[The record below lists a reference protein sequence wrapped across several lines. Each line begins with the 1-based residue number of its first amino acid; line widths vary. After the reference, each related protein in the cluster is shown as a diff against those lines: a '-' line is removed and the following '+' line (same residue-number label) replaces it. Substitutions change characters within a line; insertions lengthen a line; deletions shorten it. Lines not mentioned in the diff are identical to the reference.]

1 MSRQIISTTRADGTR
16 STYALQPGSTVPMQL
31 EALKPLKPPKI
42 KADRRTYPKYK
53 PGMSTAE
60 YVAAYEAGNNS
71 GMSCA
76 DFWQPLNTAPAAG
89 YVGIDTVE
97 HGDFDQIADDAPALP
112 DVAELAPVAPAES
125 EPVADAVPAELAP
138 AAAPVDPV
146 PAVPAILQA
155 WQVVA
160 AAASGQPGAETLAEA
175 EALGLACLARYGQ
188 SHPAACAHL
197 ASFSAWHRAALAQ
210 IRAAAAPEPAAAGAP
225 AADPAPWRGPD
236 NAAARARV
244 HAVHV
249 RTARTA
255 AAVAPNWHADGA
267 RMRRSVN
274 APGFDAA
281 SRQLRAAVAAA
292 LRAERA
298 AAAADPV
305 PVPAVA
311 PADDGGFRAR
321 VEKAAAWIGTGRPTS
336 RAFDSC
342 FEMWDGDA
350 VCVALL
356 ERAQRR
362 PDTKLAANLWRYLA
376 RHHVEKVASE
386 RPRGLSLAEWSR
398 QLVARSAPAELPPE
412 PAPPAAPA
420 AAAAPVHPRMAEAL
434 AILAAAVQPVDP
446 APVADAPA
454 VVAEAAPDPAEVAR
468 LATAADAAHLPASD
482 LRARA
487 ANMRAGVLQG
497 LQWPGTVQDAAAT
510 LTLDRAR
517 VYEAAAA
524 LLDRTALLPGYLAHP
539 LTAARAKLADLRAEL
554 IDETRTGRPDGFLQI
569 LIDANEKTA
578 AQLAAAFAVFDAVGD
593 GCELANTDGRRFCVL
608 LPDAS
613 EPGRYRYSVF
623 DAAGFS
629 THHAEDDAPAAVA
642 DAARQGFTQA
652 APGVLDRLAAGAE
665 WARGM
670 AVAAVIQAQASG
682 LMTWQAAHAELDR
695 IHAEHAPA
703 AAAPVVAEAVADAM
717 AAAPPAGPVRT
728 ARDGVDDRA
737 ARLAALLVGII
748 GTDPARLAPA
758 LRRESARVA
767 AAAESVPGRIADGYR
782 RTARALADMATA
794 EHARAAPDLDTL
806 APDAPRPDPAALVAE
821 LDQITAAARD
831 RIGGRTGSE
840 LSAMTPAELARR
852 HAILQ
857 QLPTFAEE
865 RQAAR
870 QRIAA
875 RLAARQAR
883 PAPAR
888 AAPPADG
895 WRTIAAR
902 PAPAGA
908 FAGFAVQAPGA
919 PCSDIGAA
927 AMLPAAAPAGWRWRP
942 DAPVW
947 RGLQPAGAFA
957 APIGAAGGTRCSD
970 IGADINPAARRCHH
984 VENLECQI
992 SQPTPPAA
1000 PSSSFRTAWSSRP
1013 LSCCVTQQ
1021 AGRLTSTLHRS
1032 WPSVPPAGLTPGCSL
1047 TAQKTTPPDCWPRG
1061 TRSTWLQVARVMPS
1075 WTISSAKRR
1084 QKISAAAGSA
1094 TRRAGRDGRRRT
1106 MSTRPTAGA
1115 ARIRHP
1121 AADSGPPR
1129 VATSAHRYRAGGAPP
1144 ARSRAEGLHSHP
1156 PRVVAFTHW
1165 SRNGNFPYR

>member
-1 MSRQIISTTRADGTR
+1 MSHAIRYPMTGAYRAAAEL
-16 STYALQPGSTVPMQL
+16 YAGLLAAAASAPDDDSARTLP
-31 EALKPLKPPKI
+31 EWRP
-42 KADRRTYPKYK
+42 ADP
-53 PGMSTAE
+53 
-60 YVAAYEAGNNS
+60 
-71 GMSCA
+71 
-76 DFWQPLNTAPAAG
+76 D
-89 YVGIDTVE
+89 
-97 HGDFDQIADDAPALP
+97 
-112 DVAELAPVAPAES
+112 DVAELYALAIDRTWRDGRWHVELKAPVQDHASPMMAMHGPERPAGACRALVVFEPEPGARSSFTIKGTRPRLLEMADTVRKNWGRYGGGPKPAELQPAPRIRRASWPAAALKVWREQIECKEWADVLHLGMSALGGRVYQGAGRAAFMVVAPLQVEGLPAEFASARRDDGQWVVYDTVSGRAIGQRGAGSRKAAEEHARGEWERVDRDRRARVVSDARRDETTGADDALAAWCQAHGIGAEPVPADAVPAES
-125 EPVADAVPAELAP
+125 EPVADAAPAELAP
-138 AAAPVDPV
+138 ARQEPPAAVADPAMV
-146 PAVPAILQA
+146 AELVASHEASEAGAASLDRLATADSAYAARQPLDTWGRSAYAAQRA
-155 WQVVA
+155 ADCRA
-160 AAASGQPGAETLAEA
+160 AA
-175 EALGLACLARYGQ
+175 
-188 SHPAACAHL
+188 
-197 ASFSAWHRAALAQ
+197 AQ
-210 IRAAAAPEPAAAGAP
+210 IRATL
-225 AADPAPWRGPD
+225 ADPAPWRGPD

-255 AAVAPNWHADGA
+255 AAVAPTWHADGA

-305 PVPAVA
+305 PVPVPAVA

-321 VEKAAAWIGTGRPTS
+321 VEKAAAWIGSGRRS
-336 RAFDSC
+336 ARAFDAC

-350 VCVALL
+350 VAAALL

-362 PDTKLAANLWRYLA
+362 PDTKLAANLWRYLS
-376 RHHVEKVASE
+376 REHVERVASE

-434 AILAAAVQPVDP
+434 ALLTAAVEAPPSTTTADTAAVMVDAVVSCDSSPAHLLRRAAQFEARAARWREDIAAEPGDTTEAQGLADSLSLAALHLRQAAAVQTVDL
-446 APVADAPA
+446 DA
-454 VVAEAAPDPAEVAR
+454 
-468 LATAADAAHLPASD
+468 AADAAACAD
-482 LRARA
+482 
-487 ANMRAGVLQG
+487 
-497 LQWPGTVQDAAAT
+497 DA
-510 LTLDRAR
+510 LAR
-517 VYEAAAA
+517 VC
-524 LLDRTALLPGYLAHP
+524 
-539 LTAARAKLADLRAEL
+539 
-554 IDETRTGRPDGFLQI
+554 
-569 LIDANEKTA
+569 
-578 AQLAAAFAVFDAVGD
+578 GD
-593 GCELANTDGRRFCVL
+593 
-608 LPDAS
+608 
-613 EPGRYRYSVF
+613 
-623 DAAGFS
+623 
-629 THHAEDDAPAAVA
+629 
-642 DAARQGFTQA
+642 
-652 APGVLDRLAAGAE
+652 
-665 WARGM
+665 
-670 AVAAVIQAQASG
+670 
-682 LMTWQAAHAELDR
+682 
-695 IHAEHAPA
+695 
-703 AAAPVVAEAVADAM
+703 AVADAM
-717 AAAPPAGPVRT
+717 AAAPPADLVQT
-728 ARDGVDDRA
+728 ARDGADDRA
-737 ARLAALLVGII
+737 ARLAAQLAGTI
-748 GTDPARLAPA
+748 GTDPAKLAPA

-767 AAAESVPGRIADGYR
+767 AAAESVPGRMAERYR

-794 EHARAAPDLDTL
+794 EDARAARERDSL
-806 APDAPRPDPAALVAE
+806 APDAPRTDPAAP
-821 LDQITAAARD
+821 
-831 RIGGRTGSE
+831 S
-840 LSAMTPAELARR
+840 
-852 HAILQ
+852 
-857 QLPTFAEE
+857 
-865 RQAAR
+865 RQA
-870 QRIAA
+870 
-875 RLAARQAR
+875 
-883 PAPAR
+883 P

-908 FAGFAVQAPGA
+908 FAGLAMLAPGS

-947 RGLQPAGAFA
+947 RGLQPAGAFPA
-957 APIGAAGGTRCSD
+957 LIGAAGGTRCSD
-970 IGADINPAARRCHH
+970 IGADINPAARRGHH

>member
-31 EALKPLKPPKI
+31 EALKPLKPSKI

-97 HGDFDQIADDAPALP
+97 HGGLDQITDDAPALQV
-112 DVAELAPVAPAES
+112 VAELAPVAVALPAAPTPAPCSGDAPAGSVRAMMGLHGVDAEEAAQLTAAGFKRS
-125 EPVADAVPAELAP
+125 RAKRDHIGQWFMNATAHSRRFEVFKMAGVFCGSCHTTTGRRNGWDIARGPDLSQVLASMAAQHPGLIAAATAPTPAPVAANVATAPTPAP
-138 AAAPVDPV
+138 
-146 PAVPAILQA
+146 
-155 WQVVA
+155 
-160 AAASGQPGAETLAEA
+160 
-175 EALGLACLARYGQ
+175 
-188 SHPAACAHL
+188 CAG
-197 ASFSAWHRAALAQ
+197 
-210 IRAAAAPEPAAAGAP
+210 GAP
-225 AADPAPWRGPD
+225 AADPAMVAELVAGHEASEAGAASLDRLATAD
-236 NAAARARV
+236 SEYAARQPWDTWGRSAY
-244 HAVHV
+244 
-249 RTARTA
+249 A
-255 AAVAPNWHADGA
+255 A
-267 RMRRSVN
+267 
-274 APGFDAA
+274 
-281 SRQLRAAVAAA
+281 QRAADC
-292 LRAERA
+292 RA
-298 AAAADPV
+298 AAAQIRAALATPTPAADP
-305 PVPAVA
+305 A
-311 PADDGGFRAR
+311 PAD
-321 VEKAAAWIGTGRPTS
+321 AAALACNLGS
-336 RAFDSC
+336 LRA
-342 FEMWDGDA
+342 M
-350 VCVALL
+350 
-356 ERAQRR
+356 
-362 PDTKLAANLWRYLA
+362 
-376 RHHVEKVASE
+376 H
-386 RPRGLSLAEWSR
+386 
-398 QLVARSAPAELPPE
+398 AELSAE
-412 PAPPAAPA
+412 LLRLQRSNERGAGAMARRLRERLESVDAAASMTARRLSEAAPTPA
-420 AAAAPVHPRMAEAL
+420 HPRMAESLAL
-434 AILAAAVQPVDP
+434 LAKVANARSASAADEQAFKAAGLVRDDGRGWLSLTP
-446 APVADAPA
+446 AGRDALQAGGYRFHPAAGCGWMLAEPVADEPA
-454 VVAEAAPDPAEVAR
+454 
-468 LATAADAAHLPASD
+468 
-482 LRARA
+482 
-487 ANMRAGVLQG
+487 
-497 LQWPGTVQDAAAT
+497 
-510 LTLDRAR
+510 
-517 VYEAAAA
+517 
-524 LLDRTALLPGYLAHP
+524 
-539 LTAARAKLADLRAEL
+539 
-554 IDETRTGRPDGFLQI
+554 
-569 LIDANEKTA
+569 
-578 AQLAAAFAVFDAVGD
+578 
-593 GCELANTDGRRFCVL
+593 
-608 LPDAS
+608 
-613 EPGRYRYSVF
+613 
-623 DAAGFS
+623 
-629 THHAEDDAPAAVA
+629 
-642 DAARQGFTQA
+642 
-652 APGVLDRLAAGAE
+652 
-665 WARGM
+665 
-670 AVAAVIQAQASG
+670 
-682 LMTWQAAHAELDR
+682 
-695 IHAEHAPA
+695 
-703 AAAPVVAEAVADAM
+703 
-717 AAAPPAGPVRT
+717 AGPVPT
-728 ARDGVDDRA
+728 ARDGVEDRA

-748 GTDPARLAPA
+748 GADPARLAPA

-767 AAAESVPGRIADGYR
+767 AAAESVPGRISDGYR

-794 EHARAAPDLDTL
+794 EHARAAPDRYTL

-831 RIGGRTGSE
+831 RMGGRTGSE

-883 PAPAR
+883 PASAR

-957 APIGAAGGTRCSD
+957 ALIGAAGGTRCSD
-970 IGADINPAARRCHH
+970 IGADINPAARRGHH

-1061 TRSTWLQVARVMPS
+1061 TRSTWRQVARVMPS

-1084 QKISAAAGSA
+1084 QKISSAAVSA
-1094 TRRAGRDGRRRT
+1094 TSRDGPEALGRT
-1106 MSTRPTAGA
+1106 RSARPAGVA
-1115 ARIRHP
+1115 ARFRHVLGCR
-1121 AADSGPPR
+1121 GPSP
-1129 VATSAHRYRAGGAPP
+1129 VATSAHWCGAVG
-1144 ARSRAEGLHSHP
+1144 AR
-1156 PRVVAFTHW
+1156 
-1165 SRNGNFPYR
+1165 